1 MNSIAYISQIDKIN
15 ALIECKEAEIANL
28 YDVATSITAAMKDDC
43 VQHSDVSD
51 KVGNSVA
58 KITDLQNELQLE
70 IERYKV
76 VRTEIFN
83 SISQLEPQ
91 EMKVLYKRYFQ
102 KKSVTKIA
110 EEMNYS
116 RQNISIIHKKA
127 LKNLQKIIN

>member
-1 MNSIAYISQIDKIN
+1 MNSIAYVSQIDKIN

-28 YDVATSITAAMKDDC
+28 YDVATSITSAMKDDC
-43 VQHSDVSD
+43 IQHSNVSD

-58 KITDLQNELQLE
+58 KIIDLQNELQLE
-70 IERYKV
+70 VERYKV

-83 SISQLEPQ
+83 SISQLDPQ

-102 KKSVTKIA
+102 KKSVTEIA